1 MRLIDADELVKYFRD
16 KYEPTDVIYF
26 PYVLDDIDA
35 QPTADAVEVV
45 RCKDC
50 VHNKQIECPLSYT
63 SAISDYG
70 TITVYYKNK
79 DDDYCSYGKRKDG
92 AK

>member
-1 MRLIDADELVKYFRD
+1 MSRYIDADELVKYFKD

-35 QPTADAVEVV
+35 QPTVDADLVEVK

-50 VHNKQIECPLSYT
+50 RHAKD
-63 SAISDYG
+63 SAIHG
-70 TITVYYKNK
+70 MK
-79 DDDYCSYGKRKDG
+79 YCETMQLTFDNDFYCGCG
-92 AK
+92 EE

>member
-1 MRLIDADELVKYFRD
+1 MSRYIDADELVKYFKD

-35 QPTADAVEVV
+35 QPTVDAVKVV

-50 VHNKQIECPLSYT
+50 KYRADVDEPNICGVCKKEGEGRYR
-63 SAISDYG
+63 YG
-70 TITVYYKNK
+70 E
-79 DDDYCSYGKRKDG
+79 DYCSYGEREEG
-92 AK
+92 AECSY

>member
-1 MRLIDADELVKYFRD
+1 MSRYIDADELVKYFKD

-35 QPTADAVEVV
+35 QPTVDVAEVV

-50 VHNKQIECPLSYT
+50 WKRDTGTCPMEDT
-63 SAISDYG
+63 QMTDNDYF
-70 TITVYYKNK
+70 
-79 DDDYCSYGKRKDG
+79 YCGEG
-92 AK
+92 E